1 MVVCSSMVTC
11 FDECEFGIYNS
22 CLLIAGGYLIAIN
35 IWPDVFLHLLFPT
48 FQLSQMNYG
57 LFSIGLLSIFLS
69 KTCLLMTKRAI
80 RDLLQTFETG
90 ELLWGL
96 ILVTIAAV
104 DQEAQ
109 LEALFFGICMFFV
122 ICLIRLCKELQ
133 QVVLKDSNSWQVHD
147 KSQTPVWMHEPYR
160 EIGYRPVMENGKAI
174 FSSIFQVH
182 NETGNI
188 WTHMIGAI
196 GFVLISLRFCLQDEM
211 KVSIFSK
218 IKSKPELKHII
229 LSAIGQNDA
238 DVLLFLCY
246 MHLYLFYTVAYS
258 NMPF

>member
-11 FDECEFGIYNS
+11 FDGCEIGIYNS
-22 CLLIAGGYLIAIN
+22 YLLIVGGYLIAIN

-48 FQLSQMNYG
+48 FQLSRMNDA
-57 LFSIGLLSIFLS
+57 LLSIGLLSIFLS
-69 KTCLLMTKRAI
+69 KTCLLMTKSAI

-104 DQEAQ
+104 DHEAR

-122 ICLIRLCKELQ
+122 ICLISLCKELQ
-133 QVVLKDSNSWQVHD
+133 QVVLKDSSSWQVHD
-147 KSQTPVWMHEPYR
+147 KSQTPVWMHEPYL
-160 EIGYRPVMENGKAI
+160 ESGYRPVMENGKAI
-174 FSSIFQVH
+174 FSSIFRVH

-211 KVSIFSK
+211 KVRIFSK
-218 IKSKPELKHII
+218 IKRTPSVKTFLMIF
-229 LSAIGQNDA
+229 SATGQNDA
-238 DVLLFLCY
+238 DVLLLLC
-246 MHLYLFYTVAYS
+246 HLHL
-258 NMPF
+258 

>member
-11 FDECEFGIYNS
+11 FDGCEIGIYNS
-22 CLLIAGGYLIAIN
+22 YLLIVGGYLIAIN

-48 FQLSQMNYG
+48 FQLSRMNDA
-57 LFSIGLLSIFLS
+57 LLSIGLLSIFLS
-69 KTCLLMTKRAI
+69 KTCLLMTKSAI

-104 DQEAQ
+104 DHEAR
-109 LEALFFGICMFFV
+109 LEALFFGICMLFA
-122 ICLIRLCKELQ
+122 ICLIRLCKEVQ
-133 QVVLKDSNSWQVHD
+133 QVVLKESSSWQVHD
-147 KSQTPVWMHEPYR
+147 KSQTPVWMHEPYL
-160 EIGYRPVMENGKAI
+160 ESGYRPVMENGKAI
-174 FSSIFQVH
+174 FSSIFRVH

-211 KVSIFSK
+211 KVRIFSK
-218 IKSKPELKHII
+218 IKRKPSVKTFLMMF
-229 LSAIGQNDA
+229 SATGQNDA
-238 DVLLFLCY
+238 DVLLLLC
-246 MHLYLFYTVAYS
+246 HLHL
-258 NMPF
+258 

>member
-11 FDECEFGIYNS
+11 FDGCEIGIYNS
-22 CLLIAGGYLIAIN
+22 YLLIVGGYLIAIN

-48 FQLSQMNYG
+48 FQLSRMNDA
-57 LFSIGLLSIFLS
+57 LLSIGLLSIFLS
-69 KTCLLMTKRAI
+69 KTCLLMTKSAI

-104 DQEAQ
+104 DHEAR
-109 LEALFFGICMFFV
+109 LEALFFGICMLFA

-133 QVVLKDSNSWQVHD
+133 QVVLKESSSWQVHD
-147 KSQTPVWMHEPYR
+147 KSQTPVWMHSPYL
-160 EIGYRPVMENGKAI
+160 ESGYRPVMENGKAI
-174 FSSIFQVH
+174 FSSIFRVH

-218 IKSKPELKHII
+218 IKSKLVETYNTFSYWTK
-229 LSAIGQNDA
+229 
-238 DVLLFLCY
+238 
-246 MHLYLFYTVAYS
+246 
-258 NMPF
+258 

>member
-11 FDECEFGIYNS
+11 FDGFEIGIYNS
-22 CLLIAGGYLIAIN
+22 YLLIVGGYLIAIN

-48 FQLSQMNYG
+48 FQLSRMNDA
-57 LFSIGLLSIFLS
+57 LLSIGLLSIFLS
-69 KTCLLMTKRAI
+69 KTCLLMTKSAI

-104 DQEAQ
+104 DHEAR
-109 LEALFFGICMFFV
+109 LEALFFGICMLFA
-122 ICLIRLCKELQ
+122 ICLIRLCKEVQ
-133 QVVLKDSNSWQVHD
+133 QVVLKESCSWQVHD
-147 KSQTPVWMHEPYR
+147 KSQTPVWMHEPYL
-160 EIGYRPVMENGKAI
+160 ESGYRPVMENGKAI
-174 FSSIFQVH
+174 FSSIFRVH

-211 KVSIFSK
+211 KVRIFSK
-218 IKSKPELKHII
+218 IKRKQVEI
-229 LSAIGQNDA
+229 
-238 DVLLFLCY
+238 F
-246 MHLYLFYTVAYS
+246 
-258 NMPF
+258 

>member
-11 FDECEFGIYNS
+11 FDGCEIGTYNS
-22 CLLIAGGYLIAIN
+22 YLLIVGGYLIAIN

-48 FQLSQMNYG
+48 FQLSRMNDA
-57 LFSIGLLSIFLS
+57 LLSIGLLSIFLS
-69 KTCLLMTKRAI
+69 KTCLLMTKSAI

-104 DQEAQ
+104 DHEAR
-109 LEALFFGICMFFV
+109 LEALFFGICMLFA
-122 ICLIRLCKELQ
+122 ICLIRLCKEVQ
-133 QVVLKDSNSWQVHD
+133 QVVLKESCSWQVHD
-147 KSQTPVWMHEPYR
+147 KSQTPVWMHEPYL
-160 EIGYRPVMENGKAI
+160 ESGYRPVMENGKAI
-174 FSSIFQVH
+174 FSSIFRVH

-211 KVSIFSK
+211 KVRIFSK
-218 IKSKPELKHII
+218 IKRKLVEI
-229 LSAIGQNDA
+229 
-238 DVLLFLCY
+238 F
-246 MHLYLFYTVAYS
+246 
-258 NMPF
+258 

>member
-11 FDECEFGIYNS
+11 FDGCEIGIYNS
-22 CLLIAGGYLIAIN
+22 YLLIVGGYLIAIN

-48 FQLSQMNYG
+48 FQLSRMNDA
-57 LFSIGLLSIFLS
+57 LLSIGLLSIFLS
-69 KTCLLMTKRAI
+69 KTCLLMTKSAI

-104 DQEAQ
+104 DHEAR
-109 LEALFFGICMFFV
+109 LEALFFGICMLFA
-122 ICLIRLCKELQ
+122 ICLIRLCKEVQ
-133 QVVLKDSNSWQVHD
+133 QVVLKESCSWQVHD

-160 EIGYRPVMENGKAI
+160 EVGYRPEMKNGKAI
-174 FSSIFQVH
+174 FSSLFHIH

-196 GFVLISLRFCLQDEM
+196 FFVFESLRFCLLDEM
-211 KVSIFSK
+211 KVSI
-218 IKSKPELKHII
+218 
-229 LSAIGQNDA
+229 
-238 DVLLFLCY
+238 
-246 MHLYLFYTVAYS
+246 S
-258 NMPF
+258 NCA

>member
-11 FDECEFGIYNS
+11 FDGCEIGIYNS
-22 CLLIAGGYLIAIN
+22 YLLIVGGYLIAIN

-48 FQLSQMNYG
+48 FQLSRMNDA
-57 LFSIGLLSIFLS
+57 LLSIGLLSIFLS
-69 KTCLLMTKRAI
+69 KTCLLMTKSAI

-104 DQEAQ
+104 DHEAQ
-109 LEALFFGICMFFV
+109 LEALFFGICMLFA
-122 ICLIRLCKELQ
+122 ICLIRLCKEVQ
-133 QVVLKDSNSWQVHD
+133 QVVLKESCSWQVHD
-147 KSQTPVWMHEPYR
+147 KSQTPVWMHEPYL
-160 EIGYRPVMENGKAI
+160 ESGYRPVMENGKAI
-174 FSSIFQVH
+174 FSSIFRVH

-211 KVSIFSK
+211 KVRIFSK
-218 IKSKPELKHII
+218 IKRKPSVKTFLMIF
-229 LSAIGQNDA
+229 SATGQNDA
-238 DVLLFLCY
+238 DVLLLLC
-246 MHLYLFYTVAYS
+246 HLHL
-258 NMPF
+258 

>member
-11 FDECEFGIYNS
+11 FDGCEIGIYNS
-22 CLLIAGGYLIAIN
+22 YLLIVGGYLIAIN

-48 FQLSQMNYG
+48 FQLSRMNDA
-57 LFSIGLLSIFLS
+57 LLSIGLLSIFLS
-69 KTCLLMTKRAI
+69 KTCLLMTKSAI

-104 DQEAQ
+104 DHEAR
-109 LEALFFGICMFFV
+109 LEALFFGICMLFA
-122 ICLIRLCKELQ
+122 ICLIRLYKEVQ
-133 QVVLKDSNSWQVHD
+133 QVVLKESCSWQVHD
-147 KSQTPVWMHEPYR
+147 KSQTPVWMHEPYL
-160 EIGYRPVMENGKAI
+160 ESGYRPVMENGKAI
-174 FSSIFQVH
+174 FSSIFRVH

-211 KVSIFSK
+211 KVRIFSK
-218 IKSKPELKHII
+218 IKRKPSVKTFLMIF
-229 LSAIGQNDA
+229 SATGQNDA
-238 DVLLFLCY
+238 DVLLLLC
-246 MHLYLFYTVAYS
+246 HLHL
-258 NMPF
+258 